1 MTGTILPIV
10 ACFTLLL
17 GVINAY
23 FTNAY
28 DDGDKLDLKI
38 ELCKLPLSDT
48 CKTVYSYNR
57 YYTYRSKF

>member
-38 ELCKLPLSDT
+38 DLCKLEYDE
-48 CKTVYSYNR
+48 CRTVALFNN
-57 YYTYRSKF
+57 YYAYRSKF